1 HPRCH
6 RCPGAFPPDH
16 RSPVRV
22 ALADSGGRRGVLRR
36 ARPLSGRQPVPPRA
50 GRDLAGLKG
59 RVRAMP
65 MRTDCKFYESRTYDS
80 GEVVRKCRID
90 LAPEAPWRCPD
101 ECGGYRRR
109 MVDAGWTYGSMSQGV
124 QAPEPEPNGDD
135 VTALLNEAEEIVNA

>member
-1 HPRCH
+1 
-6 RCPGAFPPDH
+6 
-16 RSPVRV
+16 
-22 ALADSGGRRGVLRR
+22 
-36 ARPLSGRQPVPPRA
+36 
-50 GRDLAGLKG
+50 
-59 RVRAMP
+59 MP

-135 VTALLNEAEEIVNA
+135 VTALLNEAEEIVNAATLDVVGELQAKGRRRARRSRRR